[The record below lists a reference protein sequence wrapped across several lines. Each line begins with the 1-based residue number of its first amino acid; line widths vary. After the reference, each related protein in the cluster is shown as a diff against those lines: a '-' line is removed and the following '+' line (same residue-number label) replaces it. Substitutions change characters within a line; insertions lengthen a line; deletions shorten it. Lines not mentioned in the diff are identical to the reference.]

1 MNSGISSRV
10 VSLDFQLLGK
20 ENGLRQLPP
29 DDYQQLPS
37 PPGYPFMS
45 LPEEKEVH
53 LRDYWKVIRKRIWMI
68 AAIALI
74 AVVIAAVKA
83 FTTQPIYR
91 GTATLQINIEN
102 PQIVDFKE
110 IFTVNMWA
118 MDYYQTQYKIL
129 ESRNLARRV
138 VHKMNL
144 AAHPEFLPDA
154 PSLYQ
159 NWKSGVRSSVGKFLR
174 SIHLLPPPKKSASP
188 SKDVFS
194 NSDDQ
199 ENEKNSPLVSAFLG
213 RLRVEPVKESR
224 LVRVHFDAYHP
235 DLSGKV
241 PNVLVEEYIQLN
253 LESRVNSSEQ
263 AKEWLGKQLE
273 ELKAKVERSDEALQA
288 FGSQNDIISLDE
300 KENPTLKRLDELNQE
315 LAKAE
320 SERMAKEAI
329 YRQIKQDRAFD
340 AIPSILENKL
350 IQDLKQTYIQL
361 EAQYMRLSETF
372 KPTYPEMV
380 RLKNQM
386 ESTQKRL
393 NIEVEKIIASIKN
406 EYESGLRREALLR
419 AAFEQQKTKTLTMQ
433 QKSIQYNILKRESDT
448 NKDLY
453 KSLLQ
458 RLKEVGV
465 SAGFQATNIQVVDRA
480 ETPRG
485 PFAPDRHKSIL
496 LAVVIGLFLGV
507 GLAFFFE
514 YLDNTVKTPEDVEQ
528 LCRLPSFGMIPEVS
542 CERRIRLPKGKSF
555 PVELISSNY
564 PKSILSEAY
573 RNIRTS
579 LMLSF
584 SEQPPKK
591 IAVTSANPLEG
602 KTTTLINTAIS
613 LSQIGARVLI
623 IDADMRKPR
632 IHKVFDNGNGS
643 GNGTGLSNFLS
654 GNSKL
659 WSVIRKTD
667 IQNLYYIPAGSVPP
681 NPAELIG
688 SNLFRDM
695 MQALAERF
703 DHIIVDC
710 PPVIGFAD
718 SIILSTVVDGVI
730 LVVLSGKT
738 SRMALQH
745 AKDALFQVNAKILG
759 VVLNR
764 VNILHSEY
772 SDYYYRYYYYYGESG
787 KKKELPYHGHK
798 KRSSTSKVSS
808 GRR

>member
-1 MNSGISSRV
+1 
-10 VSLDFQLLGK
+10 
-20 ENGLRQLPP
+20 
-29 DDYQQLPS
+29 
-37 PPGYPFMS
+37 MS

-632 IHKVFDNGNGS
+632 IHKVFDSGNGS
-643 GNGTGLSNFLS
+643 GNGAGLSNFLS

-798 KRSSTSKVSS
+798 KRPSASRVSSS